1 MKIWLKFLFIP
12 LIYFA
17 TLFILFILIMLG
29 IALGCG
35 FNQKYLESCIRS
47 LYVLF
52 SLAFI
57 SAVFLGYLTSLY
69 APTHKK
75 IILANAYN
83 FIFSILIFVYISINK
98 FTTSTIFLISFLF
111 FICTLFGSFL
121 WYLRT
126 KKEKIQRY

>member
-69 APTHKK
+69 APTNKK

-98 FTTSTIFLISFLF
+98 FTIPTIFLISFLF